1 MKKLT
6 PVKQYLLGF
15 SFVFIALLIA
25 TVVMFYSAIKPR
37 KDAER
42 EAVSVAQNYAKLTK
56 VTSVDV
62 YNGSSAYYSVYG
74 SDTKGNSKVVVISK
88 KNQKIYIFD
97 LSSGITQKQ
106 AKASAKQEGAKTI
119 SRVVFGLRDGKPIWE
134 VKAENGY
141 YLIDFETGELV
152 KREGI

>member
-74 SDTKGNSKVVVISK
+74 SDT
-88 KNQKIYIFD
+88 
-97 LSSGITQKQ
+97 
-106 AKASAKQEGAKTI
+106 
-119 SRVVFGLRDGKPIWE
+119 
-134 VKAENGY
+134 
-141 YLIDFETGELV
+141 
-152 KREGI
+152 